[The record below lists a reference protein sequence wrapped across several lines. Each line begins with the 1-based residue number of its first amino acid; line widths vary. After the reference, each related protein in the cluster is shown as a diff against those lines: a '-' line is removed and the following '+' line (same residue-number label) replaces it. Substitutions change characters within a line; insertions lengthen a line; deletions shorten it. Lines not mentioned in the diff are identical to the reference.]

1 MSEYQQFF
9 MKKLKGKISSMNYRQ
24 MLKKFT
30 DISTMCFSPGNE
42 YKFIFYTI
50 LVVLYKYL
58 KLKILF
64 YLI

>member
-30 DISTMCFSPGNE
+30 DISTMCFSTGNE
-42 YKFIFYTI
+42 HNIPKKNKIFRMIKNT
-50 LVVLYKYL
+50 
-58 KLKILF
+58 
-64 YLI
+64 